1 MRIFNKNLGLR
12 WEFMKENKKVR
23 KKVCWKPRY
32 QSRKRKIQEK
42 LEQSGKKEDSRKTR
56 MVKEI
61 LKIQEKL
68 DRSRK
73 Y

>member
-1 MRIFNKNLGLR
+1 MLETTLSI
-12 WEFMKENKKVR
+12 KKKKDSR
-23 KKVCWKPRY
+23 KTRTVKK
-32 QSRKRKIQEK
+32 KRKIQEK

-56 MVKEI
+56 TVKEI